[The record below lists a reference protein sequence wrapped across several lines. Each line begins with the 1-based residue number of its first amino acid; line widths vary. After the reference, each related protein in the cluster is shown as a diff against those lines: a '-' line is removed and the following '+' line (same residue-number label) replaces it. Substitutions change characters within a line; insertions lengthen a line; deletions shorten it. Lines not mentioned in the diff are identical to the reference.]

1 MRITGDLF
9 DGDALIIENHQARK
23 VSLVNPA
30 GEVYLTVDFDAPLF
44 GIWSPPR
51 KQAPFVC
58 IEPWYGRCDRES
70 FAGELKEREWGQKLP
85 PNEVFEKNYKITFS

>member
-58 IEPWYGRCDRES
+58 IEPWYGRVDHEA
-70 FAGELKEREWGQKLP
+70 FEGELDQREWG
-85 PNEVFEKNYKITFS
+85 NELGPGKVFEASYRILV